1 MRGFNKIIIAGNLTR
16 DPEMRTTPSGA
27 QVCRISLAVN
37 RSYRGSDGNQ
47 VEQTSFFDCSAWGK
61 VAEIFAQYL
70 HKGDPLLVSGRMDQ
84 RSWEDQQTHQKRY
97 AFEVSV
103 EDFNFLSGGKGNDGG
118 NYSAPAPAASE
129 EVTPTEI
136 PSDEEID
143 VSEIPF

>member
-70 HKGDPLLVSGRMDQ
+70 Q
-84 RSWEDQQTHQKRY
+84 Y